1 MRRWIFLFFAAFASV
16 LGDTAQACGAAS
28 DCSLETGTYRYEAPE
43 SISAQLP
50 VVVYF
55 HGYGSSAKNTIEV
68 DRNLVNAAL
77 ARGYVFLAL
86 NGMTRS
92 FEGAKNGWSVH
103 DGQTPLRNEADF
115 ARAAVQDL
123 AGKLPLDL
131 SRVLLTGY
139 SMGGSAV
146 LDTACHSP
154 QGFAG
159 FVVLNGAMWTPL
171 PKACSAPVQLFQI
184 HAFSDTVMPLEGLS
198 YGPVST
204 GDVFAGLK
212 LVREVS
218 VESHTPDGF
227 AVSNEMRC
235 RFWQDSAVRFCLYDG
250 DHTWPVDWMQTALDW
265 FEQRSVKP

>member
-1 MRRWIFLFFAAFASV
+1 MRSWYPIFYAAFV
-16 LGDTAQACGAAS
+16 LLLGGAANACGNAS
-28 DCSLETGTYRYEAPE
+28 DCRLETGTYRYEAPDIIG
-43 SISAQLP
+43 SQLP

-55 HGYGSSAKNTIEV
+55 HGYGSSAENTIEV

-77 ARGYVFLAL
+77 ERGYVFLAL
-86 NGMTRS
+86 NGMTRN
-92 FEGAKNGWSVH
+92 FEGAKNGWSVR
-103 DGQTPLRNEADF
+103 DGQHPLRNQADF

-123 AGKLPLDL
+123 AGELSLDL
-131 SRVLLTGY
+131 SRVLLAGY

-171 PKACSAPVQLFQI
+171 PKTCVEPVQLFQI

-212 LVREVS
+212 LVREVA
-218 VESHTPDGF
+218 VDSHTPDGF
-227 AVSNEMRC
+227 AVSNEMSC

-250 DHTWPVDWMQTALDW
+250 DHTWPTDWMQKALDW
-265 FEQRSVKP
+265 FEQRSGKP